1 MSAANQRATT
11 SQHDDIA
18 VISDE
23 TSRLNNDSSNNGV
36 TSSSAAST
44 SADQRKQHSVHI
56 QEPAVSDMRGYEVVK
71 VVEKHGQF
79 HSAIPVMPLPIAV
92 LFCLLNIVA
101 PGTGE

>member
-23 TSRLNNDSSNNGV
+23 TSRLNNESSNNGV
-36 TSSSAAST
+36 TSPAST
-44 SADQRKQHSVHI
+44 SADQQRKQQHTVHI